1 MAVKSEAVMKK
12 DRPSD
17 GGDWRWFY
25 IHTFGTK
32 ILRDSL
38 SPYFRGII
46 HSAKLGDKASTFPL
60 FWPSTWPFGGQ
71 NVPQSSNCAMSNRCH
86 PPCFSMQ
93 IFRGSLLTR
102 PQTKGRG
109 RVVPQNRHFLLNLS
123 STCSS
128 TCTISVPPR
137 VHSIFHLPR
146 VHSFSY
152 AQPRTTHQFTIQPK
166 YRRRRWY

>member
-1 MAVKSEAVMKK
+1 
-12 DRPSD
+12 
-17 GGDWRWFY
+17 
-25 IHTFGTK
+25 
-32 ILRDSL
+32 
-38 SPYFRGII
+38 
-46 HSAKLGDKASTFPL
+46 
-60 FWPSTWPFGGQ
+60 
-71 NVPQSSNCAMSNRCH
+71 MSNRCH
-86 PPCFSMQ
+86 PPCFSTQ

-109 RVVPQNRHFLLNLS
+109 RVVPQNRHFPLNLS

-152 AQPRTTHQFTIQPK
+152 AQPRTTHQFNQNTDDGDDTLGDVKSSSNIGSGNSSSCNTLPPSLPYFSHEVFTAPITRQ
-166 YRRRRWY
+166 RQWRQRT